1 MTQAMN
7 LANFSNSLD
16 SSGGVPP
23 TQLNSVV
30 PVSKGGTNAA
40 TAANART
47 NLDVPPN
54 AGTTA
59 TGTWPISV
67 TGSATSL
74 ITANFSIEQS
84 GSNLLIKYGATTLI
98 TITSA
103 GAMTTSSSITA
114 GGSVSGS

>member
-30 PVSKGGTNAA
+30 PISKGGTNAS
-40 TAANART
+40 TASVART

-74 ITANFSIEQS
+74 VTTNFSIEQS
-84 GSNLLIKYGATTLI
+84 GANLLIKYGATTI
-98 TITSA
+98 VTISSTGIVSA
-103 GAMTTSSSITA
+103 GT
-114 GGSVSGS
+114 